1 MVENIWTLST
11 AHMPS
16 TSPVFHNHQV
26 TPPINPRVIEH
37 DYGYLVCIYPSVE
50 KYCAAWL
57 LPVVKKALENNCVM
71 INFDRDA
78 DVDSSFRTYDW
89 QHMEHIQVIVY
100 KGEKAFADMQEALVS
115 YFG

>member
-89 QHMEHIQVIVY
+89 
-100 KGEKAFADMQEALVS
+100 
-115 YFG
+115 